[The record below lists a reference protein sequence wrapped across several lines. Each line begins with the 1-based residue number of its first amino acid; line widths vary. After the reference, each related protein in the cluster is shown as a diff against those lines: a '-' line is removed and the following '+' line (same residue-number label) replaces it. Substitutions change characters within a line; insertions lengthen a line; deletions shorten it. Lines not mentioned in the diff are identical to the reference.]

1 MGMDEIKVIKLG
13 GILNVGQVIGKVS
26 VSETAILQKE
36 YDRIFEQ
43 IKKDKIVN
51 IVVGFDKYLTLL
63 GDKKDILS
71 ALHDVL
77 KYVGNEK
84 RIAFYFVDR
93 DLLELSIPMTLPIL
107 EEGFTRVVRIEGNH
121 RNPKFTIL
129 KSLGF

>member
-1 MGMDEIKVIKLG
+1 MDEIKVIKLG

-71 ALHDVL
+71 ALHDIL

-84 RIAFYFVDR
+84 RIAFCFVNR
-93 DLLELSIPMTLPIL
+93 DLLELSIP
-107 EEGFTRVVRIEGNH
+107 
-121 RNPKFTIL
+121 
-129 KSLGF
+129 

>member
-71 ALHDVL
+71 TLHDVL

-107 EEGFTRVVRIEGNH
+107 EEGLLELLELKGIIETQN
-121 RNPKFTIL
+121 
-129 KSLGF
+129 SLF